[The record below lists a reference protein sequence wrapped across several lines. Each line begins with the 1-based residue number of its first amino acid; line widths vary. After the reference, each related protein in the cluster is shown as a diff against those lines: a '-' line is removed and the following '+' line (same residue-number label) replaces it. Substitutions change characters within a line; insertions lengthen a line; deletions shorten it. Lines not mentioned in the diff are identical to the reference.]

1 LEHTDERKKELDKAQ
16 KKKEERDPLS
26 LSFCLSLSLYNSL
39 SHARLSLSLLRVA
52 RCTEFW
58 DGGKSFSPSLGF
70 HFRFLGDLSLLVLRV
85 IFVYVLIPRERERDE
100 LPSGELSESGAFCSL
115 SFFMY
120 SVLFRR
126 DLLLWKS
133 LYSSCSSSCSS
144 SFAIELDWV
153 PLLRVV
159 WGMVVLL
166 SLSLSFFYTSR

>member
-1 LEHTDERKKELDKAQ
+1 MI
-16 KKKEERDPLS
+16 
-26 LSFCLSLSLYNSL
+26 
-39 SHARLSLSLLRVA
+39 
-52 RCTEFW
+52 
-58 DGGKSFSPSLGF
+58 
-70 HFRFLGDLSLLVLRV
+70 LSLLVLRV

-133 LYSSCSSSCSS
+133 VYSSSSSCSSS

-153 PLLRVV
+153 PLLRIVV
-159 WGMVVLL
+159 WGIVVLL
-166 SLSLSFFYTSR
+166 FLSLPFFYTSR

>member
-1 LEHTDERKKELDKAQ
+1 MT
-16 KKKEERDPLS
+16 LS
-26 LSFCLSLSLYNSL
+26 R
-39 SHARLSLSLLRVA
+39 ARLSLFFVWCVVLNFGTGAIFFPKFRVSL
-52 RCTEFW
+52 FMI
-58 DGGKSFSPSLGF
+58 
-70 HFRFLGDLSLLVLRV
+70 LGDLSLLALRV

-133 LYSSCSSSCSS
+133 VYSSSSCSSS

-153 PLLRVV
+153 PLLRIVV
-159 WGMVVLL
+159 WGIVVLL
-166 SLSLSFFYTSR
+166 FLSLPFFYTSR